1 MQTRPAR
8 GQRRARGE
16 ASASERATT
25 RRVRC
30 TVLSAVMGALMEEG
44 ADGRGCG
51 HATELFFLIADF
63 LKRRSACQNA
73 ASVLVDELAAH
84 RLLGEGVD
92 WRGQRKVATY
102 EDYRLRH
109 RDIRAGHLMELLRH
123 VAGRDQGDGSSSSSS
138 GDRPVPEAVTTST
151 SLLLRSRVDAATHV
165 VLSEEERMHLA
176 KQIVS
181 QLSAL
186 RRNLK
191 TQQVVQQVI
200 NKYER
205 LQQYTDVQDARL
217 LPADLLTLMFTAE
230 TDKVTALAADVRA
243 LKQLFQLRK
252 ERDALESDIRELT
265 QRASRAHVFKSTA
278 RTGRNQMSLLQRREV
293 SSKRVPALP
302 PAYVYSRIRRLKTL
316 NGHLQIQTYCLTYDK
331 TGKFVIT
338 GADDRC
344 SASCSHAV

>member
-1 MQTRPAR
+1 LDV
-8 GQRRARGE
+8 GG
-16 ASASERATT
+16 
-25 RRVRC
+25 RV
-30 TVLSAVMGALMEEG
+30 
-44 ADGRGCG
+44 
-51 HATELFFLIADF
+51 TELFFLIADF

-73 ASVLVDELAAH
+73 ASALVDELAAH

-109 RDIRAGHLMELLRH
+109 RDIRPGHLMELLRN
-123 VAGRDQGDGSSSSSS
+123 VAGRDQVNGSSSGVSSSSS
-138 GDRPVPEAVTTST
+138 GDRPAPEAVTTST
-151 SLLLRSRVDAATHV
+151 SLLLKSRVDATTHV
-165 VLSEEERMHLA
+165 ELSEEERMQLA

-200 NKYER
+200 SKYER
-205 LQQYTDVQDARL
+205 LQQYTNVQDARL
-217 LPADLLTLMFTAE
+217 LPADLLTLMFTTE

-265 QRASRAHVFKSTA
+265 ERASRAHVFKSIG
-278 RTGRNQMSLLQRREV
+278 RTGRNQMSRLQRREV
-293 SSKRVPALP
+293 SSKRVPTLP

-344 SASCSHAV
+344 GASCPQVAC